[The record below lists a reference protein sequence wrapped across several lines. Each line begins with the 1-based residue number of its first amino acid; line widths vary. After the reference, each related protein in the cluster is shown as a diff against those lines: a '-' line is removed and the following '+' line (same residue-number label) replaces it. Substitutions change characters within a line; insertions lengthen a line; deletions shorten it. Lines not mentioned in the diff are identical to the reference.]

1 MSFADRP
8 NDKALLKDVN
18 KRLMRT
24 GTQTKITASVIG
36 GRVTLTGTLQ
46 YEHQRRNILRSA
58 TYVNGVRTV
67 VDQMTV
73 QPKKR
78 VDADPPPSR
87 GGQS

>member
-1 MSFADRP
+1 MSFGNRP

-24 GTQTKITASVIG
+24 GTQTKITASVSG
-36 GRVTLTGTLQ
+36 GRVTLIGTLQ
-46 YEHQRRNILRSA
+46 YEHQRRNIIRSA
-58 TYVNGVRTV
+58 NYVNGVRNV

-87 GGQS
+87 DGQS